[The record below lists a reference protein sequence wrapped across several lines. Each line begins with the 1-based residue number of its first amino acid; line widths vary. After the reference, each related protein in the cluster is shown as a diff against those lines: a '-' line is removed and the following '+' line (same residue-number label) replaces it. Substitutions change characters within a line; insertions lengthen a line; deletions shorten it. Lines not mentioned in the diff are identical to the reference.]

1 MMTVVFATKDRA
13 HQLELVLNQFR
24 RLLPPRGGW
33 KLVIVDNNSSDATRS
48 VLHKYGACLPL
59 EILVEPRPGKNRAL
73 NRALGAL
80 AGDLAVITDDD
91 VLPDPD
97 WLVRL
102 REAADRHPA
111 VSLFGG
117 TILPEWPAPLPPWL
131 NEQSASFGILFAVLR
146 RASGPC
152 DFNSIFGPNMA
163 VRTAVF
169 RQGNCFDEAIGPDAT
184 NPIAPM
190 GSEWE
195 FNRRL
200 CRNGHR
206 ARFVAEARVRHIIRP
221 EQFEERWIL
230 NRAYRNGFGVAK
242 TSPPALALGEPRL
255 LGLAWR
261 LLLRRAG
268 LAAAAVVIRPLPPS
282 RWRVRLLF
290 KERWFAGLAHGMA
303 RGGPRPARRG
313 AHSRPAPVP
322 AVPMPV
328 RPLPQPDMALHR
340 YDRDSGST
348 AA

>member
-1 MMTVVFATKDRA
+1 MLTVVFATKDRA

-24 RLLPPRGGW
+24 RLVSPRGGW
-33 KLVIVDNNSSDATRS
+33 KLVIVDNKSSDATRS
-48 VLHKYGACLPL
+48 VLDQFSTCLPL

-102 REAADRHPA
+102 REAADRHPTI
-111 VSLFGG
+111 SLFGG

-131 NEQSASFGILFAVLR
+131 DEQSASFGILFAILR
-146 RASGPC
+146 RPSGPC
-152 DFNSIFGPNMA
+152 GFDSIFGPNMA
-163 VRTAVF
+163 VRTEVF
-169 RQGNCFDEAIGPDAT
+169 RQGNRFDEAIGPDAT
-184 NPIAPM
+184 NPVAPM

-242 TSPPALALGEPRL
+242 TSPPALALGDPRL

-268 LAAAAVVIRPLPPS
+268 LAAAAAAIRPLPPS
-282 RWRVRLLF
+282 RWRMRLLF

-303 RGGPRPARRG
+303 RGSTRPARRTKRP
-313 AHSRPAPVP
+313 RPAPSP
-322 AVPMPV
+322 ALPMPV
-328 RPLPQPDMALHR
+328 RVAAQPDLALRR
-340 YDRDSGST
+340 YERDSGGT